1 MEKRIN
7 IFDVEIDGFTA
18 KAAMKAAVEYMQS
31 ESINTIEIVTLD
43 MLMRGQDSPEWK
55 EETKEID
62 LVLPGEKEILE
73 AAEVLDKSLLKDV
86 TNKMFL
92 KMFLRYLQRNRKRIF
107 LIADSMQ
114 ELENLRQALEKY
126 NRGIIV
132 VGTGILDAEGKAK
145 EEVINDV
152 NGAETDC
159 IFSVLPS
166 PQQEAFIVQN
176 RNLLNARVWLGCGRT
191 LAQNYGER
199 PAGGVRRFIIK
210 KMFRYRVEKQK
221 KET

>member
-43 MLMRGQDSPEWK
+43 MLMQGQDSPEWK

-73 AAEVLDKSLLKDV
+73 AAEILDKSLLKDV

-107 LIADSMQ
+107 LVAGSEQ
-114 ELENLRQALEKY
+114 ELEKLREALEKY
-126 NRGIIV
+126 NKGIIV
-132 VGTGILDAEGKAK
+132 VGTGILDVEGKSK
-145 EEVINDV
+145 EEVINEV

-166 PQQEAFIVQN
+166 PLQEDFIVN
-176 RNLLNARVWLGCGRT
+176 NSALLNARVWLGCGQT
-191 LAQNYGER
+191 LVRNYGER
-199 PAGGVRRFIIK
+199 QTGRVRRFFIK
-210 KMFRYRVEKQK
+210 KIFRYRVEKEK
-221 KET
+221 KEN